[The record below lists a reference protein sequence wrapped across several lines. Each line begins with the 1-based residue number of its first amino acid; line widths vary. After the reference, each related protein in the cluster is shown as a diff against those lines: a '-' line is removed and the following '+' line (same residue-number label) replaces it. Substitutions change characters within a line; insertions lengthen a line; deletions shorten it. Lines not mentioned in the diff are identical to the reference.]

1 MASYQHDFNST
12 EINGMLV
19 CAFMQMFSD
28 FGVILEI
35 NISCTFCAANTAS
48 DTEHGAAEEVMGG
61 E

>member
-1 MASYQHDFNST
+1 
-12 EINGMLV
+12 MLV
-19 CAFMQMFSD
+19 HAFMQMFSD

-61 E
+61 EWKRNHCSLS